1 MLCLLICPLPKPLA
15 NTHLFTVSIVLPFPE
30 KCYIVGTKQY
40 AAFSDWLLSLGK
52 MHLRVLLVFSRLGST
67 FLFKH

>member
-15 NTHLFTVSIVLPFPE
+15 TTHLFTVSIVLPFPE
-30 KCYIVGTKQY
+30 CYIVGTTQY

-52 MHLRVLLVFSRLGST
+52 MHLRVLLVFSRLGIA
-67 FLFKH
+67 FLFKQ